1 MQLDLSE
8 NAESI
13 RRYKVTVSWMYVS
26 LVCLS
31 SGLAWRRWPPV
42 LQARSRVVCGVALFI
57 ALHGIA
63 FGMLAELCTTF
74 FRIRDQG
81 LHVLL
86 VHGSASVAMTA
97 TLLVANICVLK
108 DQVVYLYC
116 AVPFVVAVSIVF
128 WENVV

>member
-13 RRYKVTVSWMYVS
+13 RRYDVTIPWMYVS

-31 SGLAWRRWPPV
+31 SGLAWLRWPAV
-42 LQARSRVVCGVALFI
+42 LQTRSRVVSEMALFV

-63 FGMLAELCTTF
+63 FGMLVELCAAL

-81 LHVLL
+81 LHVLV
-86 VHGSASVAMTA
+86 VHGSISLAIVTA
-97 TLLVANICVLK
+97 LLVANIWALK
-108 DQVVYLYC
+108 EQIIYLYC
-116 AVPFVVAVSIVF
+116 AVPFVVAVAIVF
-128 WENVV
+128 WEGVT